1 MVTFWLVSEAF
12 FVCVGTAFMIIG
24 PLMMRDGEL
33 PSGIGVTITG
43 ALIVAVNT
51 VAALAN
57 LGLL

>member
-1 MVTFWLVSEAF
+1 MITFWLVSEVF
-12 FVCVGTAFMIIG
+12 FVCVGIVFMVIG
-24 PLMMRDGEL
+24 PMMARDGEL

-43 ALIVAVNT
+43 AIIVATNT

>member
-12 FVCVGTAFMIIG
+12 FVCVGIAFVIIG
-24 PLMMRDGEL
+24 PMMMRDGEL
-33 PSGIGVTITG
+33 PAGIGVTITG